1 MSSEQINI
9 NNVKFSENSRLE
21 FIAADAFD
29 WVKENGRSNIF
40 FVTSR
45 GVLEYFTES
54 RLKEF
59 IKSLDNVLFV
69 AIEPNVLTH
78 NFELNPNSEIY
89 GIDFFLHN
97 YQKIFNDSDFNI
109 LHHSKKELLECNCVM
124 NYLLA
129 KN

>member
-89 GIDFFLHN
+89 GIDFF
-97 YQKIFNDSDFNI
+97 FT
-109 LHHSKKELLECNCVM
+109 
-124 NYLLA
+124 
-129 KN
+129 

>member
-1 MSSEQINI
+1 M
-9 NNVKFSENSRLE
+9 
-21 FIAADAFD
+21 
-29 WVKENGRSNIF
+29 
-40 FVTSR
+40 TSR
-45 GVLEYFTES
+45 RVLEYFTES

-89 GIDFFLHN
+89 GIEKSFSHN